1 MIRGLIYFGL
11 VFAVGFAL
19 GVPRVLYLEPHFGAR
34 WAELMVAPVMLV
46 AIFLSARFV
55 TRRYPASR
63 HLDHLVS
70 GGLALLLLLLVEF
83 AVVLNIRGLDI
94 GQYLAARDPIAG
106 VVYICM
112 LAVFAIMPWL
122 LARQHAAS

>member
-1 MIRGLIYFGL
+1 MVVIRGLAYFSI
-11 VFAVGFAL
+11 VFAMGFAL

-34 WAELMVAPVMLV
+34 WAELLEAPLMLV
-46 AIFLSARFV
+46 AIFFSARFV

-63 HLDHLVS
+63 NLEHLVS
-70 GGLALLLLLLVEF
+70 GGLALLVLLLVEF

-94 GQYLAARDPIAG
+94 GQYLAERDPIAG

-112 LAVFAIMPWL
+112 LMVFAIMPWL
-122 LARQHAAS
+122 VSD